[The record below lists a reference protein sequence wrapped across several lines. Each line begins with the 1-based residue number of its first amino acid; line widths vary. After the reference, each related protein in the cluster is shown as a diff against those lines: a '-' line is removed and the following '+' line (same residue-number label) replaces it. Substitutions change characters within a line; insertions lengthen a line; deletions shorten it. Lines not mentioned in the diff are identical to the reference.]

1 MKTDD
6 IPNILIVDDEK
17 DMTRLLKRSLEM
29 EFECHVTMAFSGE
42 MAVSILNQPDA
53 VETDISREP
62 QNIEQCIEPANI
74 GSLDVEPPSSSIRE
88 QKFDLMLC
96 DIRMPG
102 MDGFELLDYASKHYP
117 NLTVIMITAFGSID
131 VAIEAIKKGA
141 YDFIS
146 KPFEQDEIIFRVRK
160 ALERSALIRENQ
172 KLTNERAG
180 KFGRL
185 IGDSPAMQKVYEQ
198 IKMVAESDVT
208 VLITGE
214 SGTGKELT
222 AQSLHLMSLRNNHNF
237 VPVNCPTVPEHI
249 LESELFGYKKGAFT
263 NAIRDKKGLFQEAD
277 KGTIFL
283 DEIGDISPSI
293 QTKLLR
299 VLQEKEIRPL
309 GDNHTVKVDVRII
322 ASTNRNL
329 AQKIADGEFRE
340 DFFYRLNVF
349 TIELPPLRDRIT
361 DIPAIANHLVA
372 KHCQK
377 LNKPPI
383 KISADLMTCLMRYP
397 WPGNIRELENTL
409 IQGILYCNSDTM
421 QEVDI
426 KLKDFSICKPKQ
438 IKDAT
443 VQDIKFVEEK
453 CDTGQ
458 KNDTVLFSIGC
469 KHEESI
475 NELLKL
481 PYKEAKERVL
491 KLFNHKYIGAMLN
504 LSEGNVTQAAR
515 MCNLERQAL
524 QQIIRRFDINVEEFR
539 QL

>member
-1 MKTDD
+1 MKISSY

-42 MAVSILNQPDA
+42 MAISILTQPNLTQINDTYSKSN
-53 VETDISREP
+53 EDQLNLEHQGRE
-62 QNIEQCIEPANI
+62 NRY
-74 GSLDVEPPSSSIRE
+74 S
-88 QKFDLMLC
+88 KFDLMLC

-102 MDGFELLDYASKHYP
+102 MDGFELLDYASKNYP
-117 NLTVIMITAFGSID
+117 DLTVIMITAFGSID

-146 KPFEQDEIIFRVRK
+146 KPFEQDEIIFRVKK

-172 KLTNERAG
+172 KLNNEKSARFG
-180 KFGRL
+180 KL
-185 IGDSPAMQKVYEQ
+185 IGDSPAMQKVYDK
-198 IKMVAESDVT
+198 IKMVAQSDVT

-222 AQSLHLMSLRNNHNF
+222 AKSLHALSLRSNQNF
-237 VPVNCPTVPEHI
+237 VPINCPTVPEHI

-263 NAIRDKKGLFQEAD
+263 NAVRDKKGLFQEAD

-309 GDNHTVKVDVRII
+309 GDTHTIKVDVRII

-349 TIELPPLRDRIT
+349 TIELPPLRERIT
-361 DIPAIANHLVA
+361 DIPAIATHLVE
-372 KHCQK
+372 KHCHK
-377 LNKPPI
+377 LNKPTI
-383 KISADLMTCLMRYP
+383 KISPELMTCLMRYH
-397 WPGNIRELENTL
+397 WSGNVRELENAL

-421 QEVDI
+421 TEADI
-426 KLKDFSICKPKQ
+426 HLKGANIFKEIRDKQSSISTVVSS
-438 IKDAT
+438 DAA
-443 VQDIKFVEEK
+443 VIE
-453 CDTGQ
+453 
-458 KNDTVLFSIGC
+458 NDEHYIANN
-469 KHEESI
+469 I
-475 NELLKL
+475 NPLLKL
-481 PYKEAKERVL
+481 SYKEAKERAL
-491 KLFNHKYIGAMLN
+491 HIFNHKYIGAMLKLN
-504 LSEGNVTQAAR
+504 SGNVTQAAK

-524 QQIIRRFDINVEEFR
+524 QQIIRRFNIDVDEFR
-539 QL
+539 